1 MKGRRRDLLKQKVAD
16 GLASNPTG
24 IRIQQQLVTS
34 PQHQQRRR
42 QELHLQKQQE
52 LLQQQ
57 LDKFEAEERGNKQ
70 VHTAKEKMHV

>member
-1 MKGRRRDLLKQKVAD
+1 MSRFHIPVMKGRRRDLLKQKVAD

-42 QELHLQKQQE
+42 QELHLQRQQQ
-52 LLQQQ
+52 LLQQL
-57 LDKFEAEERGNKQ
+57 LDRFEAGERGNK
-70 VHTAKEKMHV
+70 